1 MGLDIGPQTIELFS
15 GIVADS
21 KTIVWN
27 GPMGV
32 FERPAYEQVDILGDQ
47 LQRRQNKKD

>member
-1 MGLDIGPQTIELFS
+1 MDIGRNTE
-15 GIVADS
+15 IVYKEAIKRA

-32 FERPAYEQVDILGDQ
+32 FEWEAFRHGS
-47 LQRRQNKKD
+47 